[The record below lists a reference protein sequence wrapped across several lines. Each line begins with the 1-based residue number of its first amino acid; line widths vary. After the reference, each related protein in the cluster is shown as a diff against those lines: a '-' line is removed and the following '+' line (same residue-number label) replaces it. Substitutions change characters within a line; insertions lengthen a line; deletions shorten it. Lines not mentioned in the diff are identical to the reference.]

1 MAHRPP
7 FRDLGSLQCKSGTGH
22 ASSQAD
28 MRKIIHYWTN
38 VENVNDAAWIVPL
51 LVALVVIQFFGVRG
65 YGEVSL
71 FLGQISIPC

>member
-1 MAHRPP
+1 
-7 FRDLGSLQCKSGTGH
+7 
-22 ASSQAD
+22 